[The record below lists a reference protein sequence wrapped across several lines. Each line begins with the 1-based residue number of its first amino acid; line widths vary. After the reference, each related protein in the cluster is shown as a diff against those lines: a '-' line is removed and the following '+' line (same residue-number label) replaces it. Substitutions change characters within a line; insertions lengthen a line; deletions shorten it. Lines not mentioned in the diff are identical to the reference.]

1 MTLHD
6 HWWLMA
12 GIVALYLY
20 DSALLLFHNEI
31 VLEARR
37 SGYLVSGG
45 TAMEFRGRHL
55 FLPNPLCPHRPLIR
69 LSWSVDEPH
78 DGGAQPIRWRRIKLA
93 LSVIAPW
100 TWMLSGLFFV
110 GLPGVLWFGTDAL
123 LLGWLVLTYLTILAM
138 LGQVW
143 VYRKALNLSG
153 RDIAALGFDVLLC
166 APFAINMVRKISLR
180 QAHSA
185 GFYAFASSTLS
196 AAENAVLCEILR
208 GRIQTSL
215 DFQEPSSSTSH
226 ALRAYLKNFED
237 GIP

>member
-31 VLEARR
+31 VLETRR
-37 SGYLVSGG
+37 SGCLVSGG
-45 TAMEFRGRHL
+45 AAMEFRGRHPY
-55 FLPNPLCPHRPLIR
+55 LPNPLCPHRPLVR
-69 LSWSVDEPH
+69 LSWSVDEPL
-78 DGGAQPIRWRRIKLA
+78 DGSAHRIRWRRIKLA
-93 LSVIAPW
+93 LSSIAPW
-100 TWMLSGLFFV
+100 AWMLFGLFFV
-110 GLPGVLWFGTDAL
+110 GLPGVLCFGTDAL
-123 LLGWLVLTYLTILAM
+123 LLGWLVLTYLTIIAM

-143 VYRKALNLSG
+143 VRRKALNLSG
-153 RDIAALGFDVLLC
+153 RAIAALSLDVLLC

-180 QAHSA
+180 QVHSS
-185 GFYAFASSTLS
+185 GLYAFASSTLS
-196 AAENAVLCEILR
+196 AAEKAVLCEILR
-208 GRIQTSL
+208 GRIQASL
-215 DFQEPSSSTSH
+215 DFQEPNSGASH